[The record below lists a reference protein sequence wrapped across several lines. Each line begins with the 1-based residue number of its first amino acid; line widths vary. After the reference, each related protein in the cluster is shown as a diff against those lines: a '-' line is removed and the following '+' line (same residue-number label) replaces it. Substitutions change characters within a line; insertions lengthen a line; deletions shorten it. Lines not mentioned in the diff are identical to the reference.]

1 MPDKMQTNANTELCN
16 ICGRGFGD
24 ASLPPTIM
32 VEGREMDQEAETV
45 SRTSSKSRIYTPGEQ
60 PAVYLVYLHTIYQGL
75 TI

>member
-1 MPDKMQTNANTELCN
+1 
-16 ICGRGFGD
+16 
-24 ASLPPTIM
+24 M

-60 PAVYLVYLHTIYQGL
+60 PAVYLEYLHTIYQGL

>member
-1 MPDKMQTNANTELCN
+1 MPDKMQTNATTELRN

-60 PAVYLVYLHTIYQGL
+60 PAEYLVYLHTIYQGM

>member
-1 MPDKMQTNANTELCN
+1 MPDKMQTNATTELRN

-60 PAVYLVYLHTIYQGL
+60 PAEYLEYLHTIYQGL